1 MLHSKE
7 QSKKI
12 KGKKIKKEWIKEK
25 KIIYCSTVVSV
36 QFWKLLWK
44 SNTTNYK
51 KYVQTYEYY
60 KNGFVRAFY
69 KNV

>member
-12 KGKKIKKEWIKEK
+12 KGKKEWIKEK
-25 KIIYCSTVVSV
+25 KIIFCSTLVSV

-44 SNTTNYK
+44 SNTINYK
-51 KYVQTYEYY
+51 KYVQIYEYY